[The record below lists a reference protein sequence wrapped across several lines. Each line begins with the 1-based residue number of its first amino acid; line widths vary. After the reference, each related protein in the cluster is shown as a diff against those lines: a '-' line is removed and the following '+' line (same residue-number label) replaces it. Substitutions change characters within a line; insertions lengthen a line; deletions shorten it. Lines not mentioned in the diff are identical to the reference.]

1 MRDSLATYTAR
12 SSKSLHNSAMN
23 TNQKR
28 LHIYKASAGAG
39 KTHTMTEAFLR
50 HVLEVPRTSYQEVQ
64 AVTFTNLATRE
75 LKERFFKELHTL
87 ATKPQESP
95 FYDSFKGDYSS
106 DKELSAD
113 ARTALQSIL
122 FDYGGLRVK
131 TIDSFFQDIIHA
143 LAIELKQRPST
154 RIELSTDQILSLAV
168 ERLFEQ
174 PSAIA
179 QKAIKSFLV
188 NRQEKSIYALRKSLK
203 LFAKQLYNEQI
214 QEQAFEGKTLFDPQT
229 YNDFVSAV
237 EKQIKKMQDQIKE
250 QVEKA
255 RKLVSEDTKLP
266 GGKNSPLTR
275 LLDTTKNEPTVGATN
290 SYITDTTWDK
300 YLKNL
305 NVNEA
310 LDERY
315 TKGLE
320 NAIEGSQL
328 IDIFHTILRLYT
340 DLFTLRTAI
349 KNGYELQL
357 LAEIQTNVDKVS
369 EELGITLLDD
379 AKRLIRTLVSGEGST
394 AFIYERLGSKLRH
407 HMIDEFQDT
416 SRFQYKNFVPLLEE
430 ALSSSGEVFIVGD
443 VKQSIYRFRNSDP
456 MLLQND
462 LSKDFPKD
470 QKTRNLPNNW
480 RSAPAIVSFNNRFFS
495 LLPYASELKLESPNL
510 IEKVYAPEE
519 VHQDVPDSNINK
531 VGGVFIHQ
539 WEQAPETPPPTTQP
553 TKEDDTAETTPP
565 DPLQA
570 KIDYLLHYVIPS
582 IRDRGYKLSDIAILT
597 PNNDTLQRIAQ
608 AIIQYNKELENDE
621 DKHLQPLAFVS
632 REMLSLDANPLYR
645 LIVEIMQSVLVNAG
659 TSEELYS
666 KSFEHRLA
674 VTHYAE
680 LARDLSGSPTLDLA
694 RCYQEGLSASLYEL
708 TLLIGEE
715 VRPLITSA
723 DQPYL
728 DALLDTVQ
736 DYSQDNYVDLQG
748 FLEWLETHTPK
759 LSLETQEALQLLTI
773 HSAKGLGFPVVCLLE
788 YQMRL
793 LDHTDTIWCRD
804 KEIMAELHKLLGGNV
819 EIPTLLPIS
828 PTKEARSTLFR
839 KEIIAEE
846 QLALLD
852 RINALYVAMTRAK
865 SEMHLIL
872 SEDKG
877 RAGKSINFEK
887 LVSGLVTQVQK
898 PTPNQKPDP
907 NQNPNLLSREKINL
921 QCSEYKVSPSEDEE
935 INQRIFYYQTDPT
948 TAPPK
953 PTTDSSDTSR
963 LAHIPGREQ
972 TGALAQL
979 RVRRSQSVSYQEQDA
994 VRNGLFLHALLSEI
1008 DYLEHDELLKL
1019 LDMKCLQGLIPQEQ
1033 RDALAKLLE
1042 QALTDPRIAEYYD
1055 RSSGWQVVNERSI
1068 VRLAQDTKSETKEA
1082 RIERPDRIMY
1092 DEEQQQA
1099 VIIDYKSGDEA
1110 QQYTERHKRQLRS
1123 YRKALLESGFKRV
1136 CAYLLYLSAEGHQI
1150 VEVD

>member
-1 MRDSLATYTAR
+1 MSTKDETA
-12 SSKSLHNSAMN
+12 
-23 TNQKR
+23 KR
-28 LHIYKASAGAG
+28 LKVYKASAGAG
-39 KTHTMTEAFLR
+39 KTHTMTESFLR
-50 HVLEVPRTSYQEVQ
+50 HVLKKPKSSYQEVQ

-87 ATKPQESP
+87 AEKPQESP
-95 FYDSFKGDYSS
+95 FYDSFKGDA
-106 DKELSAD
+106 ELTKN

-174 PSAIA
+174 PSATA
-179 QKAIKSFLV
+179 QKAIQSFLV
-188 NRQEKSIYALRKSLK
+188 NRQDKTIYALRMSLK
-203 LFAKQLYNEQI
+203 SFAKQLYNEQV

-229 YNDFVSAV
+229 YDSFVRAV
-237 EKQIKKMQDQIKE
+237 EKQIVVVQDQIRE

-255 RKLVSEDTKLP
+255 RTLVDEDAKLP

-275 LLDTTKNEPTVGATN
+275 LTDRTKNEPTVGATN
-290 SYITDTTWDK
+290 SYVTTITWDK

-305 NVNEA
+305 NVDEA
-310 LDERY
+310 LDKRY
-315 TKGLE
+315 TEGLE
-320 NAIEGSQL
+320 IPQL
-328 IDIFHTILRLYT
+328 IEIFQTILRLYT
-340 DLFTLRTAI
+340 ELFTLRTAI

-369 EELGITLLDD
+369 EELGITLLDN

-394 AFIYERLGSKLRH
+394 AFIYERLGTKLTH

-443 VKQSIYRFRNSDP
+443 VKQSIYRFRYSDP
-456 MLLQND
+456 MLLQED
-462 LSKDFPKD
+462 LGEDFGDNLEAK
-470 QKTRNLPNNW
+470 NLPDNW

-495 LLPYASELKLESPNL
+495 LLPTASELRLEDSNENPDESPDEDLNL
-510 IEKVYAPEE
+510 IQKVYGTKE
-519 VHQDVPDSNINK
+519 VHQDVPDSNMTK
-531 VGGVFIHQ
+531 DGGVFIHQ
-539 WEQAPETPPPTTQP
+539 WEKMPETPPPAEG
-553 TKEDDTAETTPP
+553 KAEDDTAKTPP
-565 DPLQA
+565 LDPLQT
-570 KIDYLLHYVIPS
+570 KINYLLYHIIPS
-582 IRDRGYKLSDIAILT
+582 IRARGYKLSDIAILT

-608 AIIQYNKELENDE
+608 TIIQYNKKREKEGNE
-621 DKHLQPLAFVS
+621 HLQPLTFVS

-659 TSEELYS
+659 ASEELYS

-674 VTHYAE
+674 VTHYGE
-680 LARDLSGSPTLDLA
+680 LARGLSDSPALDLA

-708 TLLIGEE
+708 TLLIVEE
-715 VRPLITSA
+715 LRPLITSA
-723 DQPYL
+723 DQPYI

-748 FLEWLETHTPK
+748 FLEWLETHTPR
-759 LSLETQEALQLLTI
+759 LSLDTQDALQLLTI

-793 LDHTDTIWCRD
+793 LEHTDTIWCRD
-804 KEIMAELHKLLGGNV
+804 EEAMAKLHKLLGESV
-819 EIPTLLPIS
+819 EIPALLPIS

-839 KEIIAEE
+839 EKIIDEE

-852 RINALYVAMTRAK
+852 RINTIYVAMTRAK
-865 SEMHLIL
+865 NEMHLIL

-877 RAGKSINFEK
+877 KSGTSINFERLISE
-887 LVSGLVTQVQK
+887 LVNEVQK
-898 PTPNQKPDP
+898 PAPEKLA
-907 NQNPNLLSREKINL
+907 LLSRETIDL
-921 QCSEYKVSPSEDEE
+921 QCSEDKVSPSEDEE

-948 TAPPK
+948 IVPPK
-953 PTTDSSDTSR
+953 PTTDSSEASR
-963 LAHIPGREQ
+963 LVHIPGRAQ

-979 RVRRSQSVSYQEQDA
+979 RVRRSQSVAYQTQDA

-1008 DYLEHDELLKL
+1008 DYLEQDKLLKL

-1033 RDALAKLLE
+1033 RDTLAKLLE
-1042 QALTDPRIAEYYD
+1042 QALTDPLIAEYYD
-1055 RSSGWQVVNERSI
+1055 RSSGWQVINERSI
-1068 VRLAQDTKSETKEA
+1068 VRLSQDAESEAKQA
-1082 RIERPDRIMY
+1082 RIERPDRILY
-1092 DEEQQQA
+1092 DDEEQQA

-1110 QQYTERHKRQLRS
+1110 QQYTARHKRQLRS
-1123 YRKALLESGFKRV
+1123 YRKALLESGFQTVR
-1136 CAYLLYLSAEGHQI
+1136 AYLLYLSAEGHQI